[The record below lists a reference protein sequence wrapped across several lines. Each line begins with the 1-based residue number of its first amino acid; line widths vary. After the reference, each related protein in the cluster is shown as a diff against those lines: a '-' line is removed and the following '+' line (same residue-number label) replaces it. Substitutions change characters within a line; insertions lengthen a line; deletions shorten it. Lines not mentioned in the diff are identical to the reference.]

1 MTVASLLFQKDGPI
15 AWVTLNDPDRLN
27 ALSEEMGVEIA
38 RLVPQIN
45 KDKTIRVVIV
55 TGAGRAFS
63 AGGNLDIIEAR
74 TSKKSTVNQNEMI
87 GFYDRFLSLLKIEVP
102 VIAMINGPA
111 IGAAFCMTLACD
123 LRVAS
128 TAAKMGVNFV
138 KLGLSPGMGATFLLP
153 HVLGTPTA
161 LDLLLTGRTLTAEE
175 ALKKNIVHHLYAP
188 EALREETL
196 RIAREI
202 ADNAPI
208 AVKTAKRGILN
219 HMRDL
224 QKSLLFESKGQAV
237 CFRTDDLKEG
247 VAAIRAKRAPQFQG
261 R

>member
-1 MTVASLLFQKDGPI
+1 MNPILFEKDGPV
-15 AWVTLNDPDRLN
+15 AWMTLNDPDRLN
-27 ALSEEMGVEIA
+27 ALSEAMGVAIA
-38 RLVPQIN
+38 KLVPQIN
-45 KDKTIRVVIV
+45 KDKAIRVVIL

-74 TSKKSTVNQNEMI
+74 TRKKSAVNQKEML
-87 GFYDRFLSLLKIEVP
+87 GFYGRFLSLLKIEVP

-111 IGAAFCMTLACD
+111 IGAAFCMTMACD

-128 TAAKMGVNFV
+128 TQAKMGVNFV

-161 LDLLLTGRTLTAEE
+161 LDLLLTGRTLDAEE
-175 ALKKNIVHHLYAP
+175 ALRRNIIHHLFAP
-188 EALREETL
+188 EALKEETA
-196 RIAREI
+196 RIASEI
-202 ADNAPI
+202 ARNAPV
-208 AVKTAKRGILN
+208 ALKVAKRGILN

-237 CFRTDDLKEG
+237 CFRTNDLKEG
-247 VAAIRAKRAPQFQG
+247 VSAIRAKRPPSF
-261 R
+261 RSD